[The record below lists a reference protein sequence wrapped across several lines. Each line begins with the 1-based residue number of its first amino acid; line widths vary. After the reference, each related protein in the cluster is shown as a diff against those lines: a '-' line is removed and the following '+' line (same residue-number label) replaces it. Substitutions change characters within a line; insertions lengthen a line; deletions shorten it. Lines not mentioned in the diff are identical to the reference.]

1 MLVYKTMIKT
11 INRDS
16 PWKCSS
22 KSTPGCTGIL
32 INLCEAKWT
41 VLTDHFLH
49 FSARSSRLR
58 YLTYTGKNCLRSLHF
73 QWLLFPFYE
82 SFCDMFFYPGNVS
95 CFIFVFPFSPAVL
108 RFGSVVAAFA
118 HKMAPFSINPRGGG
132 NWSNFDHQNLHPWD
146 PGGFSF

>member
-1 MLVYKTMIKT
+1 MKIVAPKVHQDVPGYWSISVKPNELYWLT
-11 INRDS
+11 IS
-16 PWKCSS
+16 
-22 KSTPGCTGIL
+22 CTFQLDLADCGTWPIQEK
-32 INLCEAKWT
+32 IVCAVCTFN
-41 VLTDHFLH
+41 D
-49 FSARSSRLR
+49 FS
-58 YLTYTGKNCLRSLHF
+58 
-73 QWLLFPFYE
+73 LLFDE

-132 NWSNFDHQNLHPWD
+132 NWSNFDRQNLRPWD